1 ADRARPLRRPRS
13 PHGRRPR
20 PPDHRPPRRADPLA
34 RPRTRRARRDA
45 ARRPRSRA
53 ARRRR
58 RGQRPRRRPAALR
71 RRPRALPG
79 DTGRGRGR
87 RAVRGAGDGARRG
100 CGADRRAEGGAVH
113 PHSAPRRMRRTL
125 LGFLLLVLA
134 GCGTDAPVP
143 DALGERPIR
152 VVATT
157 SLVAD
162 LAREIGGERVEV
174 VSLMGPGVDPHLYN
188 ASEGDVGRMTRADL
202 ILYNGLHLEG
212 KMTDVLARM
221 GERAAAV
228 TDAMDRARLLDSPTY
243 AGSYDPHVW
252 MDVALWQEAARAV
265 AEGLAA
271 LDTAH
276 AGGYHRRADAYLV
289 RLDSLDAYVRSR
301 AERVPAAQR
310 VLVTAHDAF
319 GYFGRAYGFEVRGL
333 QGLST
338 ATEAGTG
345 DVQDLA
351 AFIAE
356 RRIPALF

>member
-1 ADRARPLRRPRS
+1 
-13 PHGRRPR
+13 
-20 PPDHRPPRRADPLA
+20 
-34 RPRTRRARRDA
+34 
-45 ARRPRSRA
+45 
-53 ARRRR
+53 
-58 RGQRPRRRPAALR
+58 
-71 RRPRALPG
+71 
-79 DTGRGRGR
+79 
-87 RAVRGAGDGARRG
+87 
-100 CGADRRAEGGAVH
+100 
-113 PHSAPRRMRRTL
+113 MMRTL
-125 LGFLLLVLA
+125 LVFLYLTLI
-134 GCGTDAPVP
+134 GCSTDAPVRG
-143 DALGERPIR
+143 DLGERPVH

-157 SLVAD
+157 SLIAD

-228 TDAMDRARLLDSPTY
+228 TDGIGRSRLLDSPTY

-356 RRIPALF
+356 RRIPALFVESSVPARSIEAVREAVRARGFAVRIGGNLYSDALGGAGSGAETYEGMIRHNVDTIVGALLGEPVAAR